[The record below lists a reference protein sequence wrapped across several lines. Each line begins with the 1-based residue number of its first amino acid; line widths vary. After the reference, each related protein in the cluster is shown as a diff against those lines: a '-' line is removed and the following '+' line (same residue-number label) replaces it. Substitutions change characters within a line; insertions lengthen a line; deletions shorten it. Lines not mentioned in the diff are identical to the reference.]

1 MVGGKR
7 KLTAARI
14 AFKQEGASFRRFI
27 PTKRGIQLREALAR
41 AIAGGMLAV
50 AVTFAARRTRSLT
63 MSGAV
68 TAAIVGTLAI
78 AAGWS
83 WGFLLCSFFV
93 TASALSRLGERR
105 KMELV
110 GAIVQKGG
118 ERDAKQVLSNGGVFA
133 LSALGYL
140 ILPAPIWYAAGI
152 GALAASTADT
162 WATEVGTL
170 AGGEPISIIS
180 GRKVP
185 PGTSGGVTLIGSV
198 AGAGGAL
205 FIAAGAA
212 LAHWPVPFA
221 AAALGGMAGAL
232 ADSILGATLQARR
245 WCDLCAKSTER
256 LVHSCGTPTRRAG
269 GVAGFDNDAVNAVC
283 SAVGALVAF
292 LLS

>member
-1 MVGGKR
+1 M
-7 KLTAARI
+7 
-14 AFKQEGASFRRFI
+14 
-27 PTKRGIQLREALAR
+27 
-41 AIAGGMLAV
+41 
-50 AVTFAARRTRSLT
+50 AVTFAARHARSLT
-63 MSGAV
+63 TSGAV
-68 TAAIVGTLAI
+68 TAAIVGTVAI

-93 TASALSRLGERR
+93 TASALSGLGKRR

-110 GAIVQKGG
+110 GTIVQKGG
-118 ERDAKQVLSNGGVFA
+118 ERDVKQVLSNGGVFA
-133 LSALGYL
+133 LSAVAYL
-140 ILPAPIWYAAGI
+140 ILPTPIWYATGI

-162 WATEVGTL
+162 WATEVGTF

-185 PGTSGGVTLIGSV
+185 PGTSGGVTLIGSA
-198 AGAGGAL
+198 AGVGGAL

-245 WCDLCAKSTER
+245 WCDPCAMSTER

-283 SAVGALVAF
+283 SGVGALVAF

>member
-1 MVGGKR
+1 
-7 KLTAARI
+7 
-14 AFKQEGASFRRFI
+14 
-27 PTKRGIQLREALAR
+27 
-41 AIAGGMLAV
+41 
-50 AVTFAARRTRSLT
+50 VTFGARRARSLT
-63 MSGAV
+63 TSGAV
-68 TAAIVGTLAI
+68 TAAIVGTVAI
-78 AAGWS
+78 AAGWT

-105 KMELV
+105 KLERV
-110 GAIVQKGG
+110 GTVVQKGG
-118 ERDAKQVLSNGGVFA
+118 ERDVKQVLSNGGVFA

-140 ILPAPIWYAAGI
+140 TLPSPIWYATGI

-170 AGGEPISIIS
+170 AGAEPISIIS

-198 AGAGGAL
+198 AGFGGAL
-205 FIAAGAA
+205 FIAASAA

-221 AAALGGMAGAL
+221 AVALGGMAGAL

-245 WCDLCAKSTER
+245 WCDPCAKSTER